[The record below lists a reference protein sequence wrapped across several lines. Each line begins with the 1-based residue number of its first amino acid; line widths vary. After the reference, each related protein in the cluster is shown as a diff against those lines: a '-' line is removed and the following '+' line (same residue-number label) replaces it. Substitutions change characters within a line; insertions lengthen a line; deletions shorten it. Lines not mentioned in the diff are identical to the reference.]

1 MSDLLLHFTSAAYL
15 LGATGNVQTMTEQI
29 ELIKLYSTRILALA
43 AQMPH
48 VGSLDN
54 PDASAMKRSPLCG
67 SKVAVDVIMQNG
79 KITEFAQNVKACAL
93 GQAAASVAA
102 QNIIGRTAEEVAR
115 ARDELAAMLK
125 SGGPPPGPPFDGFE
139 VLAPASEYKNRH
151 ASILLS
157 LDATAEACASIAAQ
171 NSA

>member
-1 MSDLLLHFTSAAYL
+1 
-15 LGATGNVQTMTEQI
+15 
-29 ELIKLYSTRILALA
+29 
-43 AQMPH
+43 
-48 VGSLDN
+48 
-54 PDASAMKRSPLCG
+54 MKRSPLCG
-67 SKVAVDVIMQNG
+67 SKVTVDVTMQNG

-102 QNIIGRTAEEVAR
+102 QNVIGRTAEEVAR

-125 SGGPPPGPPFDGFE
+125 CGGPPPGPPFDGFE

>member
-1 MSDLLLHFTSAAYL
+1 MHSTTETYLLL
-15 LGATGNVQTMTEQI
+15 ATGNVQTMTEQI
-29 ELIKLYSTRILALA
+29 DLIKLYSTRILALA

-48 VGSLDN
+48 VGRLDN
-54 PDASAMKRSPLCG
+54 PGASASKRSPLCG
-67 SKVAVDVIMQNG
+67 SKVTVDVTVQDG

-93 GQAAASVAA
+93 GQAAASLAG
-102 QNIIGRTAEEVAR
+102 QNIIGRTADEVAR

-139 VLAPASEYKNRH
+139 VLVPACDYKNRH

-157 LDATAEACASIAAQ
+157 LEATAEACASIAAE
-171 NSA
+171 NAPE

>member
-1 MSDLLLHFTSAAYL
+1 M
-15 LGATGNVQTMTEQI
+15 GATGNVQTMTEQI
-29 ELIKLYSTRILALA
+29 DLIKLYSTKILALA

-48 VGSLDN
+48 VGHLDN
-54 PDASAMKRSPLCG
+54 PGASATKRSPLCG
-67 SKVAVDVIMQNG
+67 SKVTVDVTMQDG

-93 GQAAASVAA
+93 GQAAASIAG

-125 SGGPPPGPPFDGFE
+125 SEGPPPSPPFDGFE
-139 VLAPASEYKNRH
+139 VLAPAVDYKNRH

-157 LDATAEACASIAAQ
+157 LEATAEACASIA
-171 NSA
+171 SKKLP

>member
-1 MSDLLLHFTSAAYL
+1 VT
-15 LGATGNVQTMTEQI
+15 
-29 ELIKLYSTRILALA
+29 
-43 AQMPH
+43 
-48 VGSLDN
+48 
-54 PDASAMKRSPLCG
+54 
-67 SKVAVDVIMQNG
+67 VDVIMQNG

-102 QNIIGRTAEEVAR
+102 QNIIGRTAEEVVR

-171 NSA
+171 NSAYSDILLTQN

>member
-1 MSDLLLHFTSAAYL
+1 
-15 LGATGNVQTMTEQI
+15 MTEQI

-67 SKVAVDVIMQNG
+67 SKVTVDVTVRDG

-93 GQAAASVAA
+93 GQAAASLVGH
-102 QNIIGRTAEEVAR
+102 NIIGRTADEVAR
-115 ARDELAAMLK
+115 ALDELAAMLK

-139 VLAPASEYKNRH
+139 VLAPACDYKNRH
-151 ASILLS
+151 VSILLT
-157 LDATAEACASIAAQ
+157 LEATAEACASIASKNAF
-171 NSA
+171 

>member
-1 MSDLLLHFTSAAYL
+1 
-15 LGATGNVQTMTEQI
+15 MTEQI

-67 SKVAVDVIMQNG
+67 SKVTVDVTMQNG

-157 LDATAEACASIAAQ
+157 LDATAEACASIAAR